1 MTLDRV
7 IANSANLIGDKSRAS
22 ILVSL
27 MEGKALT
34 AGELAMRANISPQTA
49 SNHLKKLMD
58 ANLIVHV
65 ITTTRYR
72 YYKIASPLVAAALE
86 SLSLL
91 SETPKK
97 NTPVHKG
104 LDKELCFART
114 CYDHLAGELGVKITN
129 CLLSKDFINEKNEDF
144 LVTASGNT
152 FFKSLDIDCNKL
164 TKLRRQLAKPCLD
177 WTERKYHLAG
187 SLGSALLDYF
197 IHHRLVIQSN
207 TKPRVVIL
215 TTKGQLW
222 LRNEL
227 EVTEI
232 INLKKNN

>member
-1 MTLDRV
+1 MTLDKV
-7 IANSANLIGDKSRAS
+7 IANIASLIGEKTRAS

-34 AGELAMRANISPQTA
+34 AGELAMRADISPQTA

-58 ANLIVHV
+58 AKLILHV
-65 ITTTRYR
+65 KTPTRYR

-91 SETPKK
+91 SESPIKLSTIHK
-97 NTPVHKG
+97 N
-104 LDKELCFART
+104 LDKEICFART

-129 CLLSKDFINEKNEDF
+129 CLLSKDFIKENNEQF
-144 LVTASGNT
+144 LVTSSGNK
-152 FFKSLDIDCNKL
+152 FFKSLDIDCNEL
-164 TKLRRQLAKPCLD
+164 TKLRRHLAKPCLD

-187 SLGSALLDYF
+187 SLGKALFEYF
-197 IHHRLVIQSN
+197 INHRLLIRSK
-207 TKPRVVIL
+207 TKPRVIIL

-227 EVTEI
+227 ELT
-232 INLKKNN
+232 